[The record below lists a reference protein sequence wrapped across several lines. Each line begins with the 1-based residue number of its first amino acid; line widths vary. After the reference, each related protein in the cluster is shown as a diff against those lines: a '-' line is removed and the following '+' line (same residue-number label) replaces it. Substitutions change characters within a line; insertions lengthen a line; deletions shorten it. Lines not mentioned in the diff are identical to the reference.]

1 MTITKKQVV
10 DKIEV
15 TATNGYYHISVC
27 EAEQFIEDG
36 KVVTK
41 KNHRYGLEPNT
52 DTSQITDPL
61 VQDVFSAI
69 MSDEVKAAHLS
80 AMEKQEAELAPEPE

>member
-15 TATNGYYHISVC
+15 TATNG
-27 EAEQFIEDG
+27 
-36 KVVTK
+36 KVVAK